1 MKSYPLKFDTV
12 VNGQKGGCT
21 CRSVRCW
28 DICSRARHH
37 CVPAPNKK
45 KKNSEVETGS
55 NKNRIHHVLSTSEV
69 LEDGKETCLSAS
81 CGLARAIC
89 YF

>member
-1 MKSYPLKFDTV
+1 MVKKVAALADLCAAGTSAQGPGITV
-12 VNGQKGGCT
+12 
-21 CRSVRCW
+21 CRLQ
-28 DICSRARHH
+28 I
-37 CVPAPNKK
+37 
-45 KKNSEVETGS
+45 KNSEVETGS